1 MNEPITY
8 NPKFE
13 VTFDSFIESLRNP
26 DSLSYAF
33 WLSVSLLLLISLL
46 KYFMAKNSE
55 RKDWGNF
62 ILELPIDVCL
72 VVITI
77 IITGYMRGANLTIGV
92 LLVVLSLIVSVF
104 CCMFRRNSIKHSYE
118 EGRKVCMFIYAFLDI
133 VIASAWIS
141 FVCIKIF

>member
-1 MNEPITY
+1 MND
-8 NPKFE
+8 FA
-13 VTFDSFIESLRNP
+13 TFNLKLETVFDNLVESLRTP

-55 RKDWGNF
+55 RRDWGNF

-77 IITGYMRGANLTIGV
+77 IITGYMQGTNLAIGV
-92 LLVVLSLIVSVF
+92 LLVVLSLIMSVV
-104 CCMFRRNSIKHSYE
+104 CCIFRRKSINHSYD
-118 EGRKVCMFIYAFLDI
+118 EGKKILMLVYGFLDI
-133 VIASAWIS
+133 FIACAWIS
-141 FVCIKIF
+141 FVYVKII

>member
-1 MNEPITY
+1 MNEPIIN

-13 VTFDSFIESLRNP
+13 AAFSNFIESLRNP

-77 IITGYMRGANLTIGV
+77 IITGYMRETNLAIGV
-92 LLVVLSLIVSVF
+92 LLVVLSLIVSVI
-104 CCMFRRNSIKHSYE
+104 CCIFRRNSIKHSYV
-118 EGRKVCMFIYAFLDI
+118 EGRKICMFVYAFLDI

-141 FVCIKIF
+141 LVYIKIV

>member
-1 MNEPITY
+1 MNEPIIN

-13 VTFDSFIESLRNP
+13 AAFSNFIESLRNP

-46 KYFMAKNSE
+46 KYFMAKNSG

-77 IITGYMRGANLTIGV
+77 IITGYMRGTNLAIGV
-92 LLVVLSLIVSVF
+92 LLVVLSLIESVI
-104 CCMFRRNSIKHSYE
+104 CCIFRRNSIKHSYE
-118 EGRKVCMFIYAFLDI
+118 EGRKI
-133 VIASAWIS
+133 
-141 FVCIKIF
+141 CIFRHCYC